1 MQLVEDSHMA
11 SKLNLLKL
19 WLHETMRTYFD
30 RLVLPQDK
38 AWLLKTLRTIALKRF
53 DLVLGD
59 FWLTI

>member
-1 MQLVEDSHMA
+1 MA